1 MSTTVYNEPGVFLY
15 PKRRPAPSIP
25 VDEPAIIPIIVG
37 EGISK
42 KIVTTAMTRGTGTT
56 DILPSTKVESITK
69 IGVSQ
74 VISSWAETTDY
85 TLTGDP
91 KNTITWVAD
100 KGPGVGEVY
109 YVTYVAFVEETQ
121 YGLKYIGDVASAVEV
136 FGDSLDYTSGTAVV
150 NSLSLAVQNCLQA
163 QINANKGNPGVY
175 VLQVKPGTGGTV
187 TATEY
192 QASMDAHLKELTTA
206 YRIVPVSSESSI
218 VAAVTGFVVANS
230 TPEERREMTAIT
242 AVAHGTVSTFDEVLN
257 TIGTGASA
265 INNPRIVVIY
275 PDKAVYLLAPGL
287 EIEVGSGV
295 LAAAIAGMEYGN
307 PVQQPLTR
315 SVLPANFKS
324 LVGVPMTRTEKNRL
338 ASKGVMILESGN
350 GGIFIRHQLTT
361 SMETVESR
369 EMSVGRIVDYA
380 AKYLRNSLEGYI
392 GKRNIDA
399 ETLVTMEATLRDA
412 KNRLISER
420 IVKDITIS
428 EIMQVEG
435 APDTLAFTAS
445 VQPPYPCNRVEIIL
459 LVG

>member
-1 MSTTVYNEPGVFLY
+1 MPTTVYNEPGVFLY
-15 PKRRPAPSIP
+15 QKRRPSPSIP
-25 VDEPAIIPIIVG
+25 VDEPAIIPIIIG

-42 KIVTTAMTRGTGTT
+42 KIVTTGMVRGTGTT
-56 DILPSTKVESITK
+56 DILPSTKIESITQ
-69 IGVSQ
+69 IGVSR
-74 VISSWAETTDY
+74 VIPTWAETTDY

-91 KNTITWVAD
+91 KNTITWVTG
-100 KGPGVGEVY
+100 KGPAAGETY

-121 YGLKYIGDVASAVEV
+121 YELKYVGDTASAVEI
-136 FGDSLDYTSGTAVV
+136 FGESLDYTSGTAAV
-150 NSLSLAVQNCLQA
+150 NSLSLAAQNCLQA

-187 TATEY
+187 AAAEY
-192 QASMDAHLKELTTA
+192 QASMNAHLKEITTA
-206 YRIVPVSSESSI
+206 YRVVPISSESTILAAIAGFI
-218 VAAVTGFVVANS
+218 VSNS
-230 TPEERREMTAIT
+230 TPEERREMTGIT
-242 AVAHGTVSTFDEVLN
+242 AISHGTMSTFDEIFN
-257 TIGTGASA
+257 TIGTGAAS
-265 INNPRIVVIY
+265 INNPRMVVVY
-275 PDKAVYLLAPGL
+275 PDKAVYLISTGL
-287 EIEVGSGV
+287 EVEVGSGV
-295 LAAAIAGMEYGN
+295 IAAAIAGMEYGN

-315 SVLPANFKS
+315 SVLPSNFKS

-338 ASKGVMILESGN
+338 ASQGVMVLENTN
-350 GGIFIRHQLTT
+350 GGIVIRHQLTT

-412 KNRLISER
+412 KNRLVSER

>member
-1 MSTTVYNEPGVFLY
+1 MPTTVYNEPGVFLY
-15 PKRRPAPSIP
+15 PKRRPSPSIA
-25 VDEPAIIPIIVG
+25 VDEPAIVPIIIG
-37 EGISK
+37 EGISRK
-42 KIVTTAMTRGTGTT
+42 TVTTALVRGTGTT
-56 DILPSTKVESITK
+56 DILPSTKIESITQ

-74 VISSWAETTDY
+74 VVNTWVQTTDY

-91 KNTITWVAD
+91 KNTITWVVA
-100 KGPGVGEVY
+100 KGPVIGETY

-121 YGLKYIGDVASAVEV
+121 YGLKYIGDTASAVEV
-136 FGDSLDYTSGTAVV
+136 YGDSLDYTSGTAAV
-150 NSLSLAVQNCLQA
+150 NSLSLAVQSCLHA

-175 VLQVKPGTGGTV
+175 VLQVKPATGGTV

-192 QASMDAHLKELTTA
+192 QASMNAHLKEITTI
-206 YRIVPVSSESSI
+206 YRIVPVSSQTSI
-218 VAAVTGFVVANS
+218 LAAIAGFITSNS
-230 TPEERREMTAIT
+230 TPEERREMTGLVSI
-242 AVAHGTVSTFDEVLN
+242 AHNSMSTFDEVLN
-257 TIGTGASA
+257 TIGTGAAS
-265 INNPRIVVIY
+265 INNPRIVAIY
-275 PDKAVYLLAPGL
+275 PDKATYLISPGL
-287 EIEVGSGV
+287 EVEVGGGV

-315 SVLPANFKS
+315 SALPSEFKYIS
-324 LVGVPMTRTEKNRL
+324 GVPMTRSEKNRL
-338 ASKGVMILESGN
+338 ASKGVMILENSG
-350 GGIFIRHQLTT
+350 GGVLIRHQLTT

-369 EMSVGRIVDYA
+369 EMSVGRIVDYT

-412 KNRLISER
+412 KNRLVSQR
-420 IVKDITIS
+420 IVKDVTIS

>member
-1 MSTTVYNEPGVFLY
+1 MPTTVYNEPGVFLY
-15 PKRRPAPSIP
+15 QKRRPSPSIP
-25 VDEPAIIPIIVG
+25 VEEPAIIPIIIG

-42 KIVTTAMTRGTGTT
+42 KIITTAMVRGTGTT
-56 DILPSTKVESITK
+56 DILPSTKVESITQ

-74 VISSWAETTDY
+74 VVSSWVATTDY

-91 KNTITWVAD
+91 KNTITWVAT
-100 KGPGVGEVY
+100 KGPAAGETY

-121 YGLKYIGDVASAVEV
+121 YGLKYIGDAASAVEI

-192 QASMDAHLKELTTA
+192 QASMDANLKEIATA
-206 YRIVPVSSESSI
+206 YRVVPISSD
-218 VAAVTGFVVANS
+218 AAVLTAVSAFIVANS
-230 TPEERREMTAIT
+230 TPEERREMTGIGAI
-242 AVAHGTVSTFDEVLN
+242 AHEEMSTFDEVFN
-257 TIGTGASA
+257 TIGAGAAS
-265 INNPRIVVIY
+265 INNQRMVVIY
-275 PDKAVYLLAPGL
+275 PDKAAYLISPGL
-287 EIEVGSGV
+287 EVEVGSGV
-295 LAAAIAGMEYGN
+295 IAAAIAGLEYGN
-307 PVQQPLTR
+307 PVPQPLTR
-315 SVLPANFKS
+315 SVLPAGFKS
-324 LVGVPMTRTEKNRL
+324 TVGVPMTRTEKNRL
-338 ASKGVMILESGN
+338 ASQGVMILENTNSG
-350 GGIFIRHQLTT
+350 IVIRHQLTT
-361 SMETVESR
+361 AMGTVESR